1 MAIYRGTGGAGDA
14 TGGISINEVTEQAT
28 NAAASA
34 TAAANSATA
43 AATSASSAATSASSS
58 DSSATAAATSASNA
72 ANSASAASTSET
84 NAAASETAA
93 ADSETNAAAS
103 EAAASTSE
111 TNAAASASA
120 ASTSATNAAASAA
133 AASTSETN
141 AAASESAAA
150 TSASNAST
158 SATAASNAQTAAE
171 AAQAA
176 AEAAQ
181 EAIDGLYLGAQTSD
195 PSVDLNGDPVTA
207 GDWYYNTATA
217 VTRIYDG
224 SAWNNGAVNADDFL
238 KVSNNLSDLNSAS
251 TARTNLGL
259 GTAATTA
266 STDYATAAQGTL
278 ADSATQP
285 GDNVSS
291 LTNDAGYA
299 TTAATVAKTSS
310 TGSAV
315 VPTGTQ
321 AQRDGSPSAGYFRFN
336 SDTSSFEGYNG
347 SAWGS
352 VGGGATGGG
361 NDAVFIE
368 NDQTVTTNYTI
379 PSGKNAMSTGVVTI
393 NSGVTVTVSTG
404 SRYVVI

>member
-1 MAIYRGTGGAGDA
+1 LGDDANFSTTVTNSLATKAPLASPTFTGNVTIPNGTITGTFSLTGDQVQISEGGTGA
-14 TGGISINEVTEQAT
+14 T
-28 NAAASA
+28 
-34 TAAANSATA
+34 TAA
-43 AATSASSAATSASSS
+43 
-58 DSSATAAATSASNA
+58 D
-72 ANSASAASTSET
+72 
-84 NAAASETAA
+84 
-93 ADSETNAAAS
+93 
-103 EAAASTSE
+103 
-111 TNAAASASA
+111 
-120 ASTSATNAAASAA
+120 
-133 AASTSETN
+133 
-141 AAASESAAA
+141 
-150 TSASNAST
+150 
-158 SATAASNAQTAAE
+158 
-171 AAQAA
+171 
-176 AEAAQ
+176 
-181 EAIDGLYLGAQTSD
+181 
-195 PSVDLNGDPVTA
+195 
-207 GDWYYNTATA
+207 
-217 VTRIYDG
+217 
-224 SAWNNGAVNADDFL
+224 
-238 KVSNNLSDLNSAS
+238 
-251 TARTNLGL
+251 ARTNLGL

-347 SAWGS
+347 SSWGS

>member
-1 MAIYRGTGGAGDA
+1 MTTAVQHRRGTTAEHSTFTGLEGEVTIDTTKDTAVIHDGILAGGYPLAKENLANVSVSGLSTITGASTASDDKFFIYDQSATTLKTITRAELNNAMEADA
-14 TGGISINEVTEQAT
+14 LANVTITGGTINGTT
-28 NAAASA
+28 IGGT
-34 TAAANSATA
+34 TAAAGSFTTLTASGTVTVPTPSNSTDAATKGYVDTSLANLVDSAPAALDTLNELAAALGDDANFSTTVTNSLATKAPLASPTFTGNVTIPNGTITGTFSLTGDQVQISEGGTGATTA
-43 AATSASSAATSASSS
+43 A
-58 DSSATAAATSASNA
+58 D
-72 ANSASAASTSET
+72 
-84 NAAASETAA
+84 
-93 ADSETNAAAS
+93 
-103 EAAASTSE
+103 
-111 TNAAASASA
+111 
-120 ASTSATNAAASAA
+120 
-133 AASTSETN
+133 
-141 AAASESAAA
+141 
-150 TSASNAST
+150 
-158 SATAASNAQTAAE
+158 
-171 AAQAA
+171 
-176 AEAAQ
+176 
-181 EAIDGLYLGAQTSD
+181 
-195 PSVDLNGDPVTA
+195 
-207 GDWYYNTATA
+207 
-217 VTRIYDG
+217 
-224 SAWNNGAVNADDFL
+224 
-238 KVSNNLSDLNSAS
+238 
-251 TARTNLGL
+251 ARTNLGL

-315 VPTGTQ
+315 VPAGTQ

-347 SAWGS
+347 SSWGS

-361 NDAVFIE
+361 SDAVFIE